1 MWSKPLLT
9 QAFDVLNY
17 SCENTANSSWS
28 TGRLLHLPV
37 FIPALARPLNSKM
50 KMTSAQAVIV
60 LEVEEG
66 ATADE
71 IKQAYKKR
79 ALKWY
84 TFLVNILA
92 TTIFRLLILLQS
104 QANFSSPSRF
114 LKGLFSFSLMR

>member
-1 MWSKPLLT
+1 
-9 QAFDVLNY
+9 
-17 SCENTANSSWS
+17 
-28 TGRLLHLPV
+28 
-37 FIPALARPLNSKM
+37 M

-92 TTIFRLLILLQS
+92 TTIFRLLI
-104 QANFSSPSRF
+104 F
-114 LKGLFSFSLMR
+114 

>member
-1 MWSKPLLT
+1 
-9 QAFDVLNY
+9 
-17 SCENTANSSWS
+17 
-28 TGRLLHLPV
+28 
-37 FIPALARPLNSKM
+37 M
-50 KMTSAQAVIV
+50 KMTTAQAVIV

-66 ATADE
+66 VTADE